1 MPHQMVAKL
10 QSSCLEV
17 IQILENGILK
27 YLNMNAE
34 VNLVVHPDVS
44 NIILPLPV
52 KLPLSI
58 IQQPQLLC
66 LQQVTIF
73 DFSVHSSKFSKRNYI
88 FPLHSQKLVTILARF
103 PQISVFCL
111 SVGTA
116 CTKGQFLLW

>member
-58 IQQPQLLC
+58 IQPPQLLC

-88 FPLHSQKLVTILARF
+88 FPLHSQKLVTYF
-103 PQISVFCL
+103 GQISPRFRFFVYQGGGNWKDW
-111 SVGTA
+111 S
-116 CTKGQFLLW
+116 K